1 MTCKCTDCI
10 HYNVCQDYDNRVTLD
25 IYNMAEKCKYFK
37 DKSNIFFFQS
47 SFNFN
52 NNEIYVIVKDNK
64 GKYILCGVKS
74 NYLSNIIFDDN
85 NILISYDYL
94 INKDK
99 NNEETN
105 QNKTIQWIAPYYEY
119 SYSLDYK
126 DFNETW
132 FFDKELAIKELKR
145 RNKNDL

>member
-1 MTCKCTDCI
+1 MSRSTWRCFCRCSECSLSAP
-10 HYNVCQDYDNRVTLD
+10 YWE
-25 IYNMAEKCKYFK
+25 AEK
-37 DKSNIFFFQS
+37 NP
-47 SFNFN
+47 
-52 NNEIYVIVKDNK
+52 IVKDNK